1 MEAMC
6 SEQGDG
12 KKENRKP
19 AAILLICAMLCSQP
33 GELLSASLRYGLVPR
48 GTAVTIFTW
57 RTANNMLHIKELAT
71 TDPQPLHSKTINL
84 ISS

>member
-1 MEAMC
+1 MFRIGRWEKRRTESQQQSC
-6 SEQGDG
+6 LSV
-12 KKENRKP
+12 P
-19 AAILLICAMLCSQP
+19 CCAHSP
-33 GELLSASLRYGLVPR
+33 GELLSAWLRYGLVPR

-57 RTANNMLHIKELAT
+57 RTANNIPHIKGLAT